1 MKKVNMNVYD
11 HCGCDEWVEA
21 FVKAVF
27 THAKIEAEEIVI
39 YDMDYKRISISA
51 EVWDS
56 TLEPDEYD
64 EEPGGWVSKSY
75 TIKYFEEDESWR
87 NFILSYILYDD
98 ERVTIEEQRPDGS
111 ICRYD
116 APTHIEDG
124 AYKIVAR
131 RGKAKCIR
139 LDD

>member
-1 MKKVNMNVYD
+1 MKRFNMNVYD
-11 HCGCDEWVEA
+11 SCGCDEWVEA

-39 YDMDYKRISISA
+39 YDMDYKRIFIRA

-56 TLEPDEYD
+56 TLEPDEDD
-64 EEPGGWVSKSY
+64 EEPGGWVDKSY
-75 TIKYFEEDESWR
+75 TIKYFEEDERWR
-87 NFILSYILYDD
+87 NFTLSYILYDD
-98 ERVTIEEQRPDGS
+98 ERVMIEEQKPDGS
-111 ICRYD
+111 ICRYG

-131 RGKAKCIR
+131 RGNPKCIR